1 MASRKNVYFTDEMEE
16 CLKIINPDGNL
27 KVGHIVRS
35 ALLALIKING
45 QVAPAPKPPKSVF
58 ADMDMNI
65 FNDVLKRL
73 DALEASNDGS
83 EPKRIKILQDV
94 EDIEKV

>member
-16 CLKIINPDGNL
+16 CLKIINPDGKL

-45 QVAPAPKPPKSVF
+45 QVAPAPKIKKK
-58 ADMDMNI
+58 NT
-65 FNDVLKRL
+65 
-73 DALEASNDGS
+73 LE
-83 EPKRIKILQDV
+83 ERIKQLENMIKKITEEV
-94 EDIEKV
+94 KI